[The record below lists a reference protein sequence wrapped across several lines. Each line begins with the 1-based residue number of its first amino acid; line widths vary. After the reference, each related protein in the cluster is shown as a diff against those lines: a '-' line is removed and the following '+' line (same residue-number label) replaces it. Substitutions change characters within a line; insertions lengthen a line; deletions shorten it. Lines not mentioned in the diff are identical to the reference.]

1 MTGEQLSF
9 KSGFVSF
16 VGRPNVG
23 KSTLTNALVGEK
35 IAIVSDRPQ
44 TTRRL
49 IRGIVHNEAGQIV
62 ILDTPGMHKPK
73 TLLGER
79 LNDLVVASLSEV
91 DLVGICFPANE
102 SIGTGDKFILQQVLQ
117 VNPNIFLVVTKTDA
131 AKPAD
136 IAERITQ
143 AMALETEYSFTWKF
157 VVPVSPIDQTNLPAL
172 VSEILNALPVG
183 PALYPDGQ
191 LTDQPERELI
201 AELIREAA
209 LQDLREELPHSVVVV
224 VEEMNLRENRDETKP
239 LMDIF
244 ADIHVERDSQ
254 KAIVIGKRGA
264 QLRAIGTQ
272 SRVRIEKILGMRVH
286 LNLHV
291 RVSQNWQSDPKHL
304 GKLGF

>member
-1 MTGEQLSF
+1 MTF
-9 KSGFVSF
+9 RSGFISF

-49 IRGIVHNEAGQIV
+49 IRGIVHREVGQIV

-79 LNDLVVASLSEV
+79 LNELVIGSLSEV
-91 DLVGICFPANE
+91 DLVGICIPANE
-102 SIGTGDKFILQQVLQ
+102 PIGTGDKFILQQVLQ
-117 VNPNIFLVVTKTDA
+117 NNKNVFLVITKTDA
-131 AKPAD
+131 SNPVQ
-136 IAERITQ
+136 IAERIVQ
-143 AMALETEYSFTWKF
+143 ATELEAELSFSWRF
-157 VVPVSPIDQTNLPAL
+157 VVPVSPMDLTNLPEL
-172 VSEILNALPVG
+172 ITEIMQALPEG
-183 PALYPDGQ
+183 PPLYPDGQ
-191 LTDQPERELI
+191 LSDQPERELV
-201 AELIREAA
+201 AEFIREAA
-209 LQDLREELPHSVVVV
+209 LQDLREELPHSVTVV
-224 VEEMNLRENRDETKP
+224 VEEMNLRENRDEMKP

-254 KAIVIGKRGA
+254 KAIVIGRQGA

-272 SRVRIEKILGMRVH
+272 ARIRIEKLLGMRVH

-291 RVSQNWQSDPKHL
+291 RVSPNWQSDPKHL

>member
-1 MTGEQLSF
+1 VTF
-9 KSGFVSF
+9 RSGFVSF

-49 IRGIVHNEAGQIV
+49 IRGVVHRDQGQIV

-79 LNDLVVASLSEV
+79 LNDLVVGSLSEV
-91 DLVGICFPANE
+91 DLVGVCFPANE
-102 SIGTGDKFILQQVLQ
+102 EIGTGDKFILQQVLQ
-117 VNPNIFLVVTKTDA
+117 VNKNVFLVITKTDA
-131 AKPAD
+131 AKPAQ

-143 AMALETEYSFTWKF
+143 AMELEKEYGFSWKF
-157 VVPVSPIDQTNLPAL
+157 VVPVSPVDETNLPQL
-172 VSEILNALPVG
+172 VAEILQALPEG
-183 PALYPDGQ
+183 PPLYPDGQ
-191 LTDQPERELI
+191 LTDQPERELV
-201 AELIREAA
+201 AEFIREAA
-209 LQDLREELPHSVVVV
+209 LQDLREELPHSVTVI
-224 VEEMNLRENRDETKP
+224 VEEMNLREGRDELKP

-254 KAIVIGKRGA
+254 KAIVIGKQGA

-272 SRVRIEKILGMRVH
+272 ARIRIEKLLGMRVH

-291 RVSQNWQSDPKHL
+291 RVSPNWQSDPKYL

>member
-1 MTGEQLSF
+1 MTF
-9 KSGFVSF
+9 RSGFVSF
-16 VGRPNVG
+16 IGRPNVG

-49 IRGIVHNEAGQIV
+49 IRGIVHREAGQIV

-79 LNDLVVASLSEV
+79 LNELVLGSLSEV
-91 DLVGICFPANE
+91 DLIGICIPANE
-102 SIGTGDKFILQQVLQ
+102 PIGTGDKFILQQVLQ
-117 VNPNIFLVVTKTDA
+117 VNQNVFLVVTKTDA
-131 AKPAD
+131 ANPVQ

-143 AMALETEYSFTWKF
+143 ATALEAELNFSWKF
-157 VVPVSPIDQTNLPAL
+157 VVPVSPVDKTNLPEL
-172 VSEILNALPVG
+172 EVEIFNALPEG

-191 LTDQPERELI
+191 LSDQPERELV
-201 AELIREAA
+201 AEFIREAA
-209 LQDLREELPHSVVVV
+209 LQDLREELPHSVTVI
-224 VEEMNLRENRDETKP
+224 VEEMNLRENRDGMKP

-272 SRVRIEKILGMRVH
+272 SRVRIEKLLGMRVH

-291 RVSQNWQSDPKHL
+291 RVSQNWQSDPKQL

>member
-1 MTGEQLSF
+1 MTF
-9 KSGFVSF
+9 RSGFVSF

-49 IRGIVHNEAGQIV
+49 IRGVVHRDQGQIV

-79 LNDLVVASLSEV
+79 LNDLVVGSLSEV

-102 SIGTGDKFILQQVLQ
+102 EIGTGDKFILQQVLQ
-117 VNPNIFLVVTKTDA
+117 VNKNVFLVITKTDA
-131 AKPAD
+131 AKPAQ

-143 AMALETEYSFTWKF
+143 AMELEKEYGFSWKF
-157 VVPVSPIDQTNLPAL
+157 VVPVSPVDETNLPQL
-172 VSEILNALPVG
+172 VAEILQALPEG
-183 PALYPDGQ
+183 PPLYPDGQ
-191 LTDQPERELI
+191 LTDQPERELV
-201 AELIREAA
+201 AEFIREAA
-209 LQDLREELPHSVVVV
+209 LQDLREELPHSVTVI
-224 VEEMNLRENRDETKP
+224 VEEMNLREGRNEMKP

-254 KAIVIGKRGA
+254 KAIVIGKQGA

-272 SRVRIEKILGMRVH
+272 ARIRIEKLLGMRVH

-291 RVSQNWQSDPKHL
+291 RVSPNWQSDPKYL

>member
-1 MTGEQLSF
+1 MTF
-9 KSGFVSF
+9 RSGFVSF

-49 IRGIVHNEAGQIV
+49 IRGVVHRDQGQIV

-79 LNDLVVASLSEV
+79 LNDLVVGSLSEV

-102 SIGTGDKFILQQVLQ
+102 EIGTGDKFILQQVLQ
-117 VNPNIFLVVTKTDA
+117 VNKNVFLVITKTDA
-131 AKPAD
+131 AKPAQ

-143 AMALETEYSFTWKF
+143 AMELEKEYGFSWKF
-157 VVPVSPIDQTNLPAL
+157 VVPVSPVDETNLPQL
-172 VSEILNALPVG
+172 VAEILQALPEG
-183 PALYPDGQ
+183 PPLYPDGQ
-191 LTDQPERELI
+191 LTDQPERELV
-201 AELIREAA
+201 AEFIREAA
-209 LQDLREELPHSVVVV
+209 LQDLREELPHSVTVI
-224 VEEMNLRENRDETKP
+224 VEEMNLREGRDEMKP

-254 KAIVIGKRGA
+254 KAIVIGKQGA

-272 SRVRIEKILGMRVH
+272 ARIRIEKLLGMRVH

-291 RVSQNWQSDPKHL
+291 RVSPNWQSDPKYL

>member
-1 MTGEQLSF
+1 MTF
-9 KSGFVSF
+9 KSGFISF

-23 KSTLTNALVGEK
+23 KSTLTNALVGQK

-49 IRGIVHNEAGQIV
+49 IRGIVHRSSGQIV
-62 ILDTPGMHKPK
+62 VLDTPGMHKPK

-79 LNDLVVASLSEV
+79 LIDLVIASLSEV
-91 DLVGICFPANE
+91 DAVGICFPATE
-102 SIGTGDKFILQQVLQ
+102 SIGTGDKFILQQVLN
-117 VNPNIFLVVTKTDA
+117 VNKNVFLVITKTDA
-131 AKPAD
+131 ANPSQ
-136 IAERITQ
+136 IAERITD
-143 AMALETEYSFTWKF
+143 AMALENEFQFSWRF
-157 VVPVSPIDQTNLPAL
+157 VVPVSPIDGTNINELE
-172 VSEILNALPVG
+172 SEIIDILPEG

-191 LTDQPERELI
+191 LTDQPERELV

-209 LQDLREELPHSVVVV
+209 LQDLREELPHSVTVL
-224 VEEMNLRENRDETKP
+224 VEEMNLREGREDARP

-254 KAIVIGKRGA
+254 KAIVIGKHGA

-272 SRVRIEKILGMRVH
+272 ARLRIEKLLEMRVH

-291 RVSQNWQSDPKHL
+291 RVSPNWQSDPKYL

>member
-1 MTGEQLSF
+1 MTF
-9 KSGFVSF
+9 RSGFVSF

-49 IRGIVHNEAGQIV
+49 IRGVVHRDQGQIV

-79 LNDLVVASLSEV
+79 LNDLVVGSLSEV

-102 SIGTGDKFILQQVLQ
+102 EIGTGDKFILQQVLQ
-117 VNPNIFLVVTKTDA
+117 VNKNVFLVITKTDA
-131 AKPAD
+131 AKPAQ

-143 AMALETEYSFTWKF
+143 AMELEKEYGFSWKF
-157 VVPVSPIDQTNLPAL
+157 VVPVSPVDETNLPQL
-172 VSEILNALPVG
+172 VAEILQALPEG
-183 PALYPDGQ
+183 PPLYPDGQ
-191 LTDQPERELI
+191 LTDQPERELV
-201 AELIREAA
+201 AEFIREAA
-209 LQDLREELPHSVVVV
+209 LQDLREELPHSVTVI
-224 VEEMNLRENRDETKP
+224 VEEMNLREGRDELKP

-254 KAIVIGKRGA
+254 KAIVIGKQGA

-272 SRVRIEKILGMRVH
+272 ARIRIEKLLGMRVH

-291 RVSQNWQSDPKHL
+291 RVSPNWQSDPKYL

>member
-1 MTGEQLSF
+1 MTF
-9 KSGFVSF
+9 RSGFVSF

-49 IRGIVHNEAGQIV
+49 IRGVVHRDQGQIV

-79 LNDLVVASLSEV
+79 LNDLVVGSLSEV
-91 DLVGICFPANE
+91 DLVGVCFPANE
-102 SIGTGDKFILQQVLQ
+102 EIGTGDKFILQQVLQ
-117 VNPNIFLVVTKTDA
+117 VNKNVFLVITKTDA
-131 AKPAD
+131 AKPAQ

-143 AMALETEYSFTWKF
+143 AMELEKEYGFSWKF
-157 VVPVSPIDQTNLPAL
+157 VVPVSPVDETNLPQL
-172 VSEILNALPVG
+172 VAEILQALPEG
-183 PALYPDGQ
+183 PPLYPDGQ
-191 LTDQPERELI
+191 LTDQPERELV
-201 AELIREAA
+201 AEFIREAA
-209 LQDLREELPHSVVVV
+209 LQDLREELPHSVTVI
-224 VEEMNLRENRDETKP
+224 VEEMNLREGRDEMKP

-254 KAIVIGKRGA
+254 KAIVIGKQGA

-272 SRVRIEKILGMRVH
+272 ARIRIEKLLGMRVH

-291 RVSQNWQSDPKHL
+291 RVSPNWQSDPKYL

>member
-1 MTGEQLSF
+1 MTF
-9 KSGFVSF
+9 RSGFVSF
-16 VGRPNVG
+16 IGRPNVG

-49 IRGIVHNEAGQIV
+49 IRGIVHREAGQIV

-79 LNDLVVASLSEV
+79 LNELVLGSLSEV
-91 DLVGICFPANE
+91 DLIGICIPANE
-102 SIGTGDKFILQQVLQ
+102 PIGTGDKFILQQVLQ
-117 VNPNIFLVVTKTDA
+117 VNQNVFLVVTKTDA
-131 AKPAD
+131 SNPSQ

-143 AMALETEYSFTWKF
+143 ATALEAELNFSWKF
-157 VVPVSPIDQTNLPAL
+157 VVPVSPVDKTNLPEL
-172 VSEILNALPVG
+172 EVEILNALPEG

-191 LTDQPERELI
+191 LSDQPEHELV
-201 AELIREAA
+201 AEFIREAA
-209 LQDLREELPHSVVVV
+209 LQDLREELPHSVTVI
-224 VEEMNLRENRDETKP
+224 VEEMNLRENRDGMKP

-272 SRVRIEKILGMRVH
+272 SRVRIEKLLVMRVH

-291 RVSQNWQSDPKHL
+291 RVSQNWQSDPKQL

>member
-1 MTGEQLSF
+1 MTF
-9 KSGFVSF
+9 RSGFISF

-49 IRGIVHNEAGQIV
+49 IRGVVHRDHGQIV

-79 LNDLVVASLSEV
+79 LNDLVVGSLSEV

-102 SIGTGDKFILQQVLQ
+102 EIGTGDKFILQQVLQ
-117 VNPNIFLVVTKTDA
+117 VNKNAFLVITKTDA
-131 AKPAD
+131 AKPAQ

-143 AMALETEYSFTWKF
+143 AMALEKEYGFSWKF
-157 VVPVSPIDQTNLPAL
+157 VVPVSPVDETNLPQL
-172 VSEILNALPVG
+172 VAEILQALPEG
-183 PALYPDGQ
+183 PPLYPDGQ
-191 LTDQPERELI
+191 LTDQPERELV
-201 AELIREAA
+201 AEFIREAA
-209 LQDLREELPHSVVVV
+209 LQDLREELPHSVTVI
-224 VEEMNLRENRDETKP
+224 VEEMNLREGRDEMKP

-254 KAIVIGKRGA
+254 KAIVIGKQGA

-272 SRVRIEKILGMRVH
+272 ARIRIEKLLGMRVH

-291 RVSQNWQSDPKHL
+291 RVSPNWQSDPKYL

>member
-1 MTGEQLSF
+1 MTF
-9 KSGFVSF
+9 RSGFISF

-49 IRGIVHNEAGQIV
+49 IRGIVHREVGQIV

-79 LNDLVVASLSEV
+79 LNELVIGSLSEV
-91 DLVGICFPANE
+91 DLVGICIPANE
-102 SIGTGDKFILQQVLQ
+102 PIGTGDKFILQQVLQ
-117 VNPNIFLVVTKTDA
+117 NNKNVFLVITKTDA
-131 AKPAD
+131 SNPVQ
-136 IAERITQ
+136 IAERIVQ
-143 AMALETEYSFTWKF
+143 ATELEAELSFSWRF
-157 VVPVSPIDQTNLPAL
+157 VVPVSPMDQTNLPEL
-172 VSEILNALPVG
+172 ITEIMQALPEG
-183 PALYPDGQ
+183 PPLYPDGQ
-191 LTDQPERELI
+191 LSDQPERELV
-201 AELIREAA
+201 AEFIREAA
-209 LQDLREELPHSVVVV
+209 LQDLREELPHSVTVV
-224 VEEMNLRENRDETKP
+224 VEEMNLRENRDEMKP

-254 KAIVIGKRGA
+254 KAIVIGRQGA

-272 SRVRIEKILGMRVH
+272 ARIRIEKLLGMRVH

-291 RVSQNWQSDPKHL
+291 RVSPNWQSDPKHL

>member
-1 MTGEQLSF
+1 MTF
-9 KSGFVSF
+9 KSGFISF

-23 KSTLTNALVGEK
+23 KSTLTNALVGQK
-35 IAIVSDRPQ
+35 IAIVSNRPQ

-49 IRGIVHNEAGQIV
+49 IRGIVHTPAGQIV
-62 ILDTPGMHKPK
+62 VLDTPGMHKPK

-79 LNDLVVASLSEV
+79 LNDLVVSSLSEV
-91 DLVGICFPANE
+91 DAVGVCFPATE
-102 SIGTGDKFILQQVLQ
+102 PIGTGDKFILSQVLN
-117 VNPNIFLVVTKTDA
+117 VNKNVFLVITKTDA
-131 AKPAD
+131 AKPVQ
-136 IAERITQ
+136 IAEQINNAT
-143 AMALETEYSFTWKF
+143 ALEDEFNFSWRF
-157 VVPVSPIDQTNLPAL
+157 VVPVSPVDGTNLNEL
-172 VSEILNALPVG
+172 VTEILGVLPDG

-191 LTDQPERELI
+191 LTDQPERELV

-209 LQDLREELPHSVVVV
+209 LQDLRDELPHSVTVL
-224 VEEMNLRENRDETKP
+224 VEEMNLREGRDDAKP

-254 KAIVIGKRGA
+254 KAIVIGKQGA

-272 SRVRIEKILGMRVH
+272 ARLRIEKLLGMRVH

-291 RVSQNWQSDPKHL
+291 RVSANWQSDPKHL

>member
-1 MTGEQLSF
+1 MTF
-9 KSGFVSF
+9 RSGFVSF

-49 IRGIVHNEAGQIV
+49 IRGVVHKTEGQIV

-79 LNDLVVASLSEV
+79 LNDLVVGSLSEV
-91 DLVGICFPANE
+91 DLVGVCFPANE
-102 SIGTGDKFILQQVLQ
+102 EIGTGDKFILQQVLQ
-117 VNPNIFLVVTKTDA
+117 VNRNVFLVITKTDA
-131 AKPAD
+131 ATPAQ

-143 AMALETEYSFTWKF
+143 AMELEREFEFTWKF
-157 VVPVSPIDQTNLPAL
+157 VVPVSPVDQTNLPQL
-172 VSEILNALPVG
+172 VSEILGVLPEG

-191 LTDQPERELI
+191 LTDQPERELV
-201 AELIREAA
+201 AEFIREAA
-209 LQDLREELPHSVVVV
+209 LQDLREELPHSVTVI
-224 VEEMNLRENRDETKP
+224 VEEMNLREGRDELKP

-254 KAIVIGKRGA
+254 KAIVIGKQGA

-272 SRVRIEKILGMRVH
+272 ARIRIEKLLGMRVH
-286 LNLHV
+286 LTLHV
-291 RVSQNWQSDPKHL
+291 RVSPNWQSDPKYL
-304 GKLGF
+304 SKLGF

>member
-1 MTGEQLSF
+1 MTF
-9 KSGFVSF
+9 RSGFVSF

-49 IRGIVHNEAGQIV
+49 IRGVVHKTEGQIV

-79 LNDLVVASLSEV
+79 LNDLVVGSLSEV
-91 DLVGICFPANE
+91 DLVGVCFPANE
-102 SIGTGDKFILQQVLQ
+102 EIGTGDKFILQQVLQ
-117 VNPNIFLVVTKTDA
+117 VNRNVFLVITKTDA
-131 AKPAD
+131 ATPAQ

-143 AMALETEYSFTWKF
+143 AMELEREFEFTWKF
-157 VVPVSPIDQTNLPAL
+157 VVPVSPIDQTNLPQL
-172 VSEILNALPVG
+172 VSEILGVLPEG

-191 LTDQPERELI
+191 LTDQPERELV
-201 AELIREAA
+201 AEFIREAA
-209 LQDLREELPHSVVVV
+209 LQDLREELPHSVTVI
-224 VEEMNLRENRDETKP
+224 VEEMNLREGRDELKP

-254 KAIVIGKRGA
+254 KAIVIGKQGA

-272 SRVRIEKILGMRVH
+272 ARIRIEKLLGMRVH
-286 LNLHV
+286 LTLHV
-291 RVSQNWQSDPKHL
+291 RVSPNWQSDPKYL
-304 GKLGF
+304 SKLGF